1 MSGLDEKR
9 LDEKTV
15 NSLKTMLTKSLP
27 QRVRKKIN
35 VTYNDRTGRFSGTF
49 KRNDRKNVSFDVF
62 LPLIFF
68 YQPFLQ
74 HIYRS
79 SA

>member
-1 MSGLDEKR
+1 MEEMKGDCFFFKKFIILTSNKSKGEMDEKR

-35 VTYNDRTGRFSGTF
+35 VTYNDRTGRFSG
-49 KRNDRKNVSFDVF
+49 KKKYENLK
-62 LPLIFF
+62 
-68 YQPFLQ
+68 
-74 HIYRS
+74 
-79 SA
+79 

>member
-1 MSGLDEKR
+1 MDEKR

-35 VTYNDRTGRFSGTF
+35 VTYNDRTGRFSG
-49 KRNDRKNVSFDVF
+49 KKKYDLK
-62 LPLIFF
+62 
-68 YQPFLQ
+68 
-74 HIYRS
+74 
-79 SA
+79 